1 MYISTSSFKVGDKV
15 RNTRILKSL
24 GGRCKINKTLTIIDV
39 DSMRGYSVADE
50 FGNKITECGWDGFKK
65 DKE

>member
-24 GGRCKINKTLTIIDV
+24 GGHFEINTPLTIIDV

-50 FGNKITECGWDGFKK
+50 FGNKITECGWDGFKNA
-65 DKE
+65 KE